1 MHEEEQHIDVREKLL
16 NLPKVKASDDFMNSL
31 QRKIN
36 LSEDGLNQ
44 KKISDDVKESVWVK
58 LFGKNRNPWLI
69 PSLSLT
75 ILAVLVVS
83 IYVLNSGKLKE
94 VPSMSDF
101 QKKDSPSCIV
111 PDIKSQKE
119 ESKEK
124 SLEKDIPKDVIADSK
139 KNSETKTSDLG
150 KEIFDDRVPKISSP
164 PVEREMMKLSEPL
177 RSKDAI
183 EETGKIEYKKEEKV
197 IMQELEK
204 KVTEETIIPAE
215 SNVKGDE
222 VNQKIKSDESRNGDV
237 IEKKGLI
244 EKKDKSAMRKAVK
257 TATDSTKIDKKAL
270 EKIKEEIQKDK

>member
-101 QKKDSPSCIV
+101 QKKDTPSGIV